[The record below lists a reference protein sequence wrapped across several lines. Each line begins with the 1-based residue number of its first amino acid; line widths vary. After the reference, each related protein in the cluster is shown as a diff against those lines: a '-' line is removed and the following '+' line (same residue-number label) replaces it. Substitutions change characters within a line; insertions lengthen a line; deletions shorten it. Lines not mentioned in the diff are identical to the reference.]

1 MFIRN
6 KVPSD
11 MTAAQYEPY
20 INDRYSGGALS
31 AAVLDAYPDHGKFL
45 KVIKD
50 VDPKGTFSND
60 FAKEIF
66 ADCDAAGC
74 AANKPVIYPNTH
86 SQSVGTGQV
95 EADIAACKQLAE
107 SAGASPY
114 GGNASDS
121 ARAAVHGG
129 AVGAATGAGVV
140 GVDPGR
146 GDGPAERG
154 RLSR

>member
-1 MFIRN
+1 M
-6 KVPSD
+6 PSLRLIIF
-11 MTAAQYEPY
+11 T
-20 INDRYSGGALS
+20 L
-31 AAVLDAYPDHGKFL
+31 VLA
-45 KVIKD
+45 
-50 VDPKGTFSND
+50 
-60 FAKEIF
+60 
-66 ADCDAAGC
+66 AAGC

-129 AVGAATGAGVV
+129 AIGGSATRGAKIGAASGATASLLHAFFKK
-140 GVDPGR
+140 PR
-146 GDGPAERG
+146 FQPNLPQLRRALLERSWLRPC
-154 RLSR
+154 RLELI

>member
-1 MFIRN
+1 M
-6 KVPSD
+6 PSLRLIIF
-11 MTAAQYEPY
+11 T
-20 INDRYSGGALS
+20 L
-31 AAVLDAYPDHGKFL
+31 VLA
-45 KVIKD
+45 
-50 VDPKGTFSND
+50 
-60 FAKEIF
+60 
-66 ADCDAAGC
+66 AAGC

-129 AVGAATGAGVV
+129 AIGGSASLLHAFFKKPRFQPNLPQLRRALL
-140 GVDPGR
+140 
-146 GDGPAERG
+146 ERSWLRPC
-154 RLSR
+154 RLELI